1 MPKGYT
7 KSDYTDEF
15 KRGIVNQVKSGKT
28 YRQVQSEF
36 GVGISAIGRWVREA
50 EEIRTDDNEIWT
62 AEKIKQLQKEKLALA
77 EENEILKKA
86 IAIFTPNSK

>member
-1 MPKGYT
+1 MPKHYT
-7 KSDYTDEF
+7 QKDYTDEF

-28 YRQVQSEF
+28 YRQIREEF
-36 GVGISAIGRWVREA
+36 GVGLSATGRWVKEA
-50 EEIRTDDNEIWT
+50 EEIKTDDNEIWT

-86 IAIFTPNSK
+86 IAIFTPNSR

>member
-1 MPKGYT
+1 MT
-7 KSDYTDEF
+7 KNNTKNDYTDEF

-28 YRQVQSEF
+28 YRQVSSEF
-36 GVGISAIGRWVREA
+36 GVGLSAIGRWVKDA
-50 EEIRTDDNEIWT
+50 EEIKTDDNEIWT

>member
-1 MPKGYT
+1 MT
-7 KSDYTDEF
+7 KNNTKNDYTDEF
-15 KRGIVNQVKSGKT
+15 KRGIANQVKSGKT
-28 YRQVQSEF
+28 YRQVSSEF
-36 GVGISAIGRWVREA
+36 GVGLSAIGLWVKEA
-50 EEIRTDDNEIWT
+50 EEIKTDDNEIWT

>member
-7 KSDYTDEF
+7 SKDYTDEF

-28 YRQVQSEF
+28 YRQVQAEF
-36 GVGISAIGRWVREA
+36 GVGMSAIGRWVRES
-50 EEIRTDDNEIWT
+50 EQIKTDDNEIWT

-77 EENEILKKA
+77 EECEILKKA

>member
-1 MPKGYT
+1 MPKHYT
-7 KSDYTDEF
+7 RKDYTDEF

-28 YRQVQSEF
+28 YRQVHAEF

-50 EEIRTDDNEIWT
+50 EEIRTDDNEVWT
-62 AEKIKQLQKEKLALA
+62 AERIKQLQKEKLALA

-86 IAIFTPNSK
+86 AAIFMQNSK

>member
-1 MPKGYT
+1 MAKQYT
-7 KSDYTDEF
+7 RNDYTDEF

-28 YRQVQSEF
+28 YRQIRDEF
-36 GVGISAIGRWVREA
+36 GVGLSATGRWVKEA
-50 EEIRTDDNEIWT
+50 DEVRTDDNEVWT

-86 IAIFTPNSK
+86 LAIFTPNSK

>member
-1 MPKGYT
+1 MKKHNT
-7 KSDYTDEF
+7 RNDYTDEF

-28 YRQVQSEF
+28 YRQVSSEF
-36 GVGISAIGRWVREA
+36 GVGLSAIGRWVKEA
-50 EEIRTDDNEIWT
+50 EKIRTDDNEVWT
-62 AEKIKQLQKEKLALA
+62 AEKIKQLQREKLALA